1 MSPSLTLEILGN
13 PRAKKVSRIFK
24 EPVLNYQVFKP
35 FYARLGLAG
44 EPVAAGPAG
53 GLNNYS
59 ICTSCIHHVKTK
71 TYNIAAIG
79 DPVHFYIYVY
89 MYIMIFVH
97 NDRLRAVQI
106 DY

>member
-1 MSPSLTLEILGN
+1 MCDKG
-13 PRAKKVSRIFK
+13 
-24 EPVLNYQVFKP
+24 PVRPLP
-35 FYARLGLAG
+35 GGAG
-44 EPVAAGPAG
+44 QGAWGAGWGTRVGAG

-59 ICTSCIHHVKTK
+59 ICTSCVHHVKTK

-97 NDRLRAVQI
+97 NDRLRAVQT